1 MSGPAPCARDRSEP
15 DKAPAFQESPTS
27 RGNRQAIIAQLVGV
41 IMEGGTGNRG
51 YQVTQNP
58 EEDMAGAGTGRWKE
72 HEPGCQALPPVA
84 NPRIL

>member
-1 MSGPAPCARDRSEP
+1 
-15 DKAPAFQESPTS
+15 
-27 RGNRQAIIAQLVGV
+27 
-41 IMEGGTGNRG
+41 MEGGTGNRG